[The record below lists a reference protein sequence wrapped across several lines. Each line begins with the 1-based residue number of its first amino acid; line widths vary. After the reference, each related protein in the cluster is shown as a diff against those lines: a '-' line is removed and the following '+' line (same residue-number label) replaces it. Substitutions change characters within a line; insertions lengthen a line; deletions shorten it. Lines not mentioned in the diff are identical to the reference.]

1 MNIQGLMKEIQLS
14 ACPRVFA
21 GLDYTFSQHPFFYQ
35 LYWELKGLCWCEG
48 ASGRST
54 LANKKKKSWSEINA
68 FYFLKLLPLS
78 TATAGGQ
85 PPACLPVQPY
95 TLGLKSPDAAQ

>member
-1 MNIQGLMKEIQLS
+1 MVR
-14 ACPRVFA
+14 RVQREEHT
-21 GLDYTFSQHPFFYQ
+21 GKL
-35 LYWELKGLCWCEG
+35 
-48 ASGRST
+48 
-54 LANKKKKSWSEINA
+54 KKKSWSEVNA
-68 FYFLKLLPLS
+68 FYVLKLLPLS